1 MRKRGKIK
9 VIHPGGSERSEA
21 GSTQS
26 RSEASTEQV
35 MAYDLASR
43 LLSRNYF
50 AAGSGIAQSTDSFTY
65 DLASRPVTANN
76 ADALI
81 SYAYDSIGRRS
92 SLTQTVDGLAKTVNF
107 VYDAASRLLSRSPEG
122 LAVESRSFTNRGQ
135 LAQVKLDNSVVAD
148 FSYDQVGRETSR
160 TYGNG
165 LNTTSSYSRAD
176 NLITSINVANKPE
189 LSFNY
194 SYDSNKN
201 VTAEQRGGSMALYS
215 WNATFDAMDRL
226 NSQNDGTQTRSWSL
240 DLVGNTTS
248 ETLNGTAEARTLNDM
263 HAPTAAGNKAYTYDS
278 NGKYLHVSRP

>member
-1 MRKRGKIK
+1 MRKRGKVK

-26 RSEASTEQV
+26 RSEASTEHV

-50 AAGSGIAQSTDSFTY
+50 AAGSGIAESTDSFTY
-65 DLASRPVTANN
+65 DLASRPVEANN
-76 ADALI
+76 NDAQI
-81 SYAYDSIGRRS
+81 TFVYDAIGRRI

-107 VYDAASRLLSRSPEG
+107 VYDAANRLLSRSPEG

-135 LAQVKLDNSVVAD
+135 LASVSFSTGLVGILPALVAS
-148 FSYDQVGRETSR
+148 FSYDAVGRETSR

-165 LNTTSSYSRAD
+165 LNTTSGYSRAD
-176 NLITSINVANKPE
+176 NLITSITVAGKPE

-226 NSQNDGTQTRSWSL
+226 NSQNDGGQTRSWNL

-263 HAPTAAGNKAYTYDS
+263 HAPTAAGNKAYS
-278 NGKYLHVSRP
+278 